1 MDETKS
7 KLLSTQEAIE
17 EIVKAIPRG
26 DHLTAPEVYELALER
41 GLKVSLSTIYRTL
54 NRLKAHGNVITVSGD
69 RGLRYEAAEE
79 GPAHDHLICLA
90 CGLTIEFYDEL
101 IRGFG
106 KTVAQR
112 KGFDHTTSRFDI
124 LGYCQNCRAKDETHK
139 IDLVQDAVSVAIERT
154 EEALGQMRMA
164 LEQLRSR
171 KYIKAYSPIKTAAS
185 QLTQTLEDLEFAGNS
200 LSGET
205 LQPGE
210 ITGENPAIQPHSHG
224 HSHGHTHGH
233 SHDNPHGHEH
243 GESSEPEA

>member
-1 MDETKS
+1 MEDSKTKM
-7 KLLSTQEAIE
+7 LSTQEAIE

-69 RGLRYEAAEE
+69 RGLRYEAVEE
-79 GPAHDHLICLA
+79 GPAHDHLICLG
-90 CGLTIEFYDEL
+90 CGMTIEFYDEL

-124 LGYCQNCRAKDETHK
+124 LGYCQNCRSKDETHK
-139 IDLVQDAVSVAIERT
+139 IDLVQDAVLAAVEKT
-154 EEALGQMRMA
+154 EEALGQMRIA

-171 KYIKAYSPIKTAAS
+171 KFTKAYSPLKSAAS
-185 QLTQTLEDLEFAGNS
+185 QLAQTIEDLDYATGA
-200 LSGET
+200 LSGES
-205 LQPGE
+205 LL
-210 ITGENPAIQPHSHG
+210 
-224 HSHGHTHGH
+224 
-233 SHDNPHGHEH
+233 
-243 GESSEPEA
+243 PE